1 MVKDR
6 LVVFTLEFL
15 VVHLLGGWH
24 FACKDGGGHGV
35 HDAVHPQNEGRGHRG
50 VLVDERAETDKNN
63 EVDCAGQLELNELA
77 QVLED
82 VPSVLEAVNHHP
94 QVAHEDVRGLFDD
107 IAGVPHL
114 GDPHI
119 GLAERET
126 VGYVV
131 ARNTDDLLVLLK
143 NLSQQVLLANRDF
156 RQNIDFKDHL
166 FLFVLQI
173 LNLSF

>member
-1 MVKDR
+1 M
-6 LVVFTLEFL
+6 
-15 VVHLLGGWH
+15 
-24 FACKDGGGHGV
+24 
-35 HDAVHPQNEGRGHRG
+35 
-50 VLVDERAETDKNN
+50 DERAETDKNN

-77 QVLED
+77 QVFED
-82 VPSVLEAVNHHP
+82 VPSVLEAVNHHA

-143 NLSQQVLLANRDF
+143 NLS
-156 RQNIDFKDHL
+156 
-166 FLFVLQI
+166 
-173 LNLSF
+173 